1 VGAGIDESL
10 RKTTMTSRI
19 FQSMAAVICLST
31 MLKPAQSEGRFA
43 RNPTEVGGEMKLRM
57 ALFVLAAGLTGVMAL
72 PAQSQCSNSSNCQII
87 VSGTGLPAS
96 PAQCTPWGLWVW
108 SQPANNNYG
117 NDGQGDMYFYQ
128 LDHGQA
134 SVEASDVVFN
144 LSDKS
149 ITETVTG
156 AFNPDGKQVSCV
168 LAAHQTS
175 PGKGILDSMSC
186 TVGKVSCAVSDV
198 PITFDLSSAN

>member
-1 VGAGIDESL
+1 M
-10 RKTTMTSRI
+10 KSRI
-19 FQSMAAVICLST
+19 
-31 MLKPAQSEGRFA
+31 
-43 RNPTEVGGEMKLRM
+43 
-57 ALFVLAAGLTGVMAL
+57 ALFVVAAGLAGAMAL
-72 PAQSQCSNSSNCQII
+72 PAQSQCAKGSNCQVI

-96 PAQCTPWGLWVW
+96 PSQCTPWGLWVW

-134 SVEASDVVFN
+134 SVEASNVVLD
-144 LSDKS
+144 LSNKS

-156 AFNPDGKQVSCV
+156 AFSPDGKQVSCEI
-168 LAAHQTS
+168 AAHQTS

-186 TVGKVSCAVSDV
+186 SVGTVSCATSDI
-198 PITFDLSSAN
+198 PITFDMSNAK

>member
-1 VGAGIDESL
+1 MKTGI
-10 RKTTMTSRI
+10 
-19 FQSMAAVICLST
+19 
-31 MLKPAQSEGRFA
+31 
-43 RNPTEVGGEMKLRM
+43 
-57 ALFVLAAGLTGVMAL
+57 ALFVLAAGLTSVTVL
-72 PAQSQCSNSSNCQII
+72 PAQTPCRNSSNCQII
-87 VSGTGLPAS
+87 LSGTGLPAS
-96 PAQCTPWGLWVW
+96 PDQCTPWGLWVW

-134 SVEASDVVFN
+134 SVEASDVVLN
-144 LSDKS
+144 LNEKS

-156 AFNPDGKQVSCV
+156 AFNPDGKQVSYQ

-186 TVGKVSCAVSDV
+186 SVGAVSCAAGDI
-198 PITFDLSSAN
+198 PITFDISGAN

>member
-1 VGAGIDESL
+1 
-10 RKTTMTSRI
+10 
-19 FQSMAAVICLST
+19 
-31 MLKPAQSEGRFA
+31 
-43 RNPTEVGGEMKLRM
+43 MKLRITP
-57 ALFVLAAGLTGVMAL
+57 FVLAAGLIGLMAL
-72 PAQSQCSNSSNCQII
+72 PAQSQCSKGSNCQII

-117 NDGQGDMYFYQ
+117 NDGRGDMYFYQ

-134 SVEASDVVFN
+134 SVEASDVAYDFN
-144 LSDKS
+144 NKS

-156 AFNPDGKQVSCV
+156 AFSPDGKQVNCA

-175 PGKGILDSMSC
+175 PGKGILDSISC
-186 TVGKVSCAVSDV
+186 TVGAVSCAASDI
-198 PITFDLSSAN
+198 PITFDISSAN